1 MKHILFII
9 FHFLIINISFSQ
21 KIAFQKIDCKDY
33 DTYSYINNTIAAKL
47 TEKGIDIVKLCNT
60 DLQPNHWGYE
70 EVDFIRGIDTRG
82 ILDPQ
87 KLKVSATYLQ
97 DVGYTHLL
105 IPIENKGIFRICT
118 DAVSLYNSNDI
129 WWCKF
134 HLYNLQNLKF
144 QEIRLTIS
152 TSGKTELTLEECS
165 NINNVINEVVDFSK
179 GKKKNKK

>member
-1 MKHILFII
+1 MKHILFILAQL
-9 FHFLIINISFSQ
+9 LIAYISFSQ

-33 DTYSYINNTIAAKL
+33 DAYSYVNNTIASKL
-47 TEKGIDIVKLCNT
+47 TDEGVEVVKLCNT

-87 KLKVSATYLQ
+87 KLKETASYLK
-97 DVGYTHLL
+97 DLGYSHLF
-105 IPIENKGIFRICT
+105 IPIENKGIFRVCT
-118 DAVSLYNSNDI
+118 DAVGLYNSNDI

-152 TSGKTELTLEECS
+152 TSGKTELTLDACS
-165 NINNVINEVVDFSK
+165 NINNVVNEVLEFTK
-179 GKKKNKK
+179 GKKKNRK